1 MTARAPV
8 DPDRSGT
15 GPVRDRHVL
24 LVAAAVVAL
33 VLGLLLLSAIVPPLG
48 DALALA
54 PVLIVAL
61 VLVTAAVLVRAL
73 RRPRP

>member
-1 MTARAPV
+1 M
-8 DPDRSGT
+8 DPQRSDSR
-15 GPVRDRHVL
+15 PVRDRHVL

-33 VLGLLLLSAIVPPLG
+33 VLGLLLLSAAVTPLG

-61 VLVTAAVLVRAL
+61 IVVTVVVLARAIVRH
-73 RRPRP
+73 RS